1 MKASHKYRKL
11 RTINSLETDCT
22 LDDNLDRSIKI
33 KVHSPTEKTGSGK
46 LDLVPEEMT

>member
-1 MKASHKYRKL
+1 MNASHKYKKL

-33 KVHSPTEKTGSGK
+33 KVFSPKEETGSGK